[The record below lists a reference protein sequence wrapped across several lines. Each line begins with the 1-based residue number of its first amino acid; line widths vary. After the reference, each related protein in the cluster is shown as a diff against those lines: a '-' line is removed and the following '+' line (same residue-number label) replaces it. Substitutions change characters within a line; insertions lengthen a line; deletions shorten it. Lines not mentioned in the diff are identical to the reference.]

1 MVEVMVSPSY
11 VRLELTGWDR
21 LSLKTNLTFPTAGIR
36 IVYADPN
43 PLQSW
48 QASPFSWV
56 RIGISLPG
64 VIQAG
69 TFTGQ
74 GHREFWCFHF
84 TGRSVVFELEDLP
97 YSRIV
102 VDVRDPEAVVQRV
115 RAARYGVGTN
125 V

>member
-11 VRLELTGWDR
+11 VRLELIGWDI
-21 LSLKTNLTFPTAGIR
+21 LWSLKSNLTFPVAGIR
-36 IVYADPN
+36 NVYADPN
-43 PLQSW
+43 ATRPDGFRM
-48 QASPFSWV
+48 P
-56 RIGISLPG
+56 GTGLPG

-74 GHREFWCFHF
+74 GHREFWYVHF
-84 TGRSVVFELEDLP
+84 TGRSVVFGLEDLP

-115 RAARYGVGTN
+115 RAARYGVGTSI
-125 V
+125 